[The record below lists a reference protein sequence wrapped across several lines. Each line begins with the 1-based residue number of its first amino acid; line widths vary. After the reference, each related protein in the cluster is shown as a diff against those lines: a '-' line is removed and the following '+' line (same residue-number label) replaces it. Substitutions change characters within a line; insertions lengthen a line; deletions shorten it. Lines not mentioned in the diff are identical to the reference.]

1 MEAEYPSKSINQW
14 YERVEM
20 LDRNFRESKRKKKEK
35 KRKIEEEKKEKLKKE
50 EQK

>member
-35 KRKIEEEKKEKLKKE
+35 KEKLKKE